1 MTQPMGAVSTE
12 VKIDAAGTNLTITKA
27 TAENRTYDGTN
38 KLSITSVTL
47 DGIQGQDDVSVDY
60 TDLEG
65 TLNSANAGDYTEVTL
80 PQSLELTGS
89 AAGNYT
95 LTQPTGAVSTNV
107 TIERAELTV
116 NGAIATDRPYNG
128 NATVSIIGVE
138 LAGIIN
144 EDEVSV
150 NCKNLQGNIGSKNVG
165 DYTSITPQT
174 PLELSGDSKDN
185 YNLIN
190 PEGSVSTNVSITP
203 AVLTVQ
209 GAAAKSRIYDGTNK
223 VEITKVTLTGRI
235 DGDDVSVDC
244 NDLKGI
250 LSSADVGNYTDV
262 TLQNNIELKGKDYSN
277 YTLTQPISRIP
288 TNVTITCTHKGTP
301 VASLK
306 DRTDIAEGLVIRKCG
321 IPGCDHEI
329 ERFIL
334 PRKTVEVELGGNQN
348 IITDPS
354 KCEFR
359 FANTDDKENCKKYF
373 ALDSKTGKITTEW
386 NKKNNKKVKIMDSIP
401 IVVKTGG
408 QSYPVNV
415 KIKFP
420 DPKMKVKKK
429 NAGGGYYRFKFKYD
443 VKNAK
448 KVMIRCKN
456 KNIKINKKVFDY
468 YLSSPRSGSD
478 SYIYLH
484 LTKIKEV
491 TFTITAYYGK
501 NNKRSETTEYT
512 VSLSKKK
519 KK

>member
-1 MTQPMGAVSTE
+1 M
-12 VKIDAAGTNLTITKA
+12 
-27 TAENRTYDGTN
+27 
-38 KLSITSVTL
+38 
-47 DGIQGQDDVSVDY
+47 
-60 TDLEG
+60 
-65 TLNSANAGDYTEVTL
+65 
-80 PQSLELTGS
+80 
-89 AAGNYT
+89 
-95 LTQPTGAVSTNV
+95 
-107 TIERAELTV
+107 
-116 NGAIATDRPYNG
+116 
-128 NATVSIIGVE
+128 E

-373 ALDSKTGKITTEW
+373 TLDSKTGKITTEW
-386 NKKNNKKVKIMDSIP
+386 NKKNNKKIKIMDSIP

-468 YLSSPRSGSD
+468 YLSSPKSGSD

-484 LTKIKEV
+484 LTKTKEV

-501 NNKRSETTEYT
+501 NNKRSETMEYT